1 MKHVKREYVLICAAA
16 LLLSLLPGCGD
27 GGKTSPPPK
36 NGPAGVSS
44 VLEAR
49 MAEADRL
56 TGKEQAE
63 PAAENADVPASESA
77 ETQTATAVE
86 TSEPV
91 PAEESVPA
99 AETQA
104 ATGVE
109 TSEPVPAEES
119 VPAAEAETADVSLEN
134 VEVDLT
140 PLSVTVLYPKVYEMT
155 NVPQDYIGK
164 TVKMT
169 GELAVYDEENPQERV
184 YACAVKDE
192 SGCCTAEIEFE
203 PKETAALPEAGA
215 VVTVV
220 GVFERYYKKYKPHFT
235 LKGAE
240 LR

>member
-1 MKHVKREYVLICAAA
+1 MKHVKREYVLVCAAA
-16 LLLSLLPGCGD
+16 LLVSLLPGCGD
-27 GGKTSPPPK
+27 GGKTSSPPK

-44 VLEAR
+44 VLETR
-49 MAEADRL
+49 MTEADRL

-63 PAAENADVPASESA
+63 PTAEDAESPASESA
-77 ETQTATAVE
+77 GAQAAAAAE
-86 TSEPV
+86 TSEP
-91 PAEESVPA
+91 ES
-99 AETQA
+99 
-104 ATGVE
+104 
-109 TSEPVPAEES
+109 AEES
-119 VPAAEAETADVSLEN
+119 VPAAEAEIDDVSLEN